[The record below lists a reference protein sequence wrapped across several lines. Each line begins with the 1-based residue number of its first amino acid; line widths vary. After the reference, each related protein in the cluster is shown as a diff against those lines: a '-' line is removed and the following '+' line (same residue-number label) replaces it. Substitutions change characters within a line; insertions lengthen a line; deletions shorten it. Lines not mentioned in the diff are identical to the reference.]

1 MTKLLVRT
9 ALFATVALP
18 LAAANAAPTMSLA
31 GKAISGATSVQSVR
45 QNNEAPRQED
55 RRANRREDRRASLQ
69 TGGFDASGVV
79 LVRGRQ
85 AEGEKPRG
93 HDPR

>member
-9 ALFATVALP
+9 SLFAIMALP
-18 LAAANAAPTMSLA
+18 LAAAHAAPTMSLA
-31 GKAISGATSVQSVR
+31 GKAISGTTSIQTAR
-45 QNNEAPRQED
+45 GANETPRQED

-79 LVRGRQ
+79 LVRGREDK
-85 AEGEKPRG
+85 APRG